1 MKNRVLRLFK
11 GSGDQFGDRIA
22 RSFSIIPDYLR
33 RASVASFVRRRQEM
47 PTLGGLMPPPPAK
60 MDRGRCMSLQTEE
73 WVGLCSQQGDS
84 FNFLSLKK
92 LEIK

>member
-1 MKNRVLRLFK
+1 MVKYKYNMKKRVVRLFK

-73 WVGLCSQQGDS
+73 WVGWCSSQGG
-84 FNFLSLKK
+84 FL
-92 LEIK
+92 